1 MKRTLAWRHPRQR
14 GAATIEYVFL
24 VAFGLV
30 PLLLLTFTGVMIFA
44 AKQSLT
50 LAAEEG
56 ARAAMRQP
64 AIVGGQNA
72 MAVRQANA
80 CAVASVNMKWLLNF
94 SSPAVTRCNTRL
106 LEGGDC
112 GLAGARCISVETT
125 YNYDMAPFF
134 PGTGA
139 LYRWTLGEP
148 IRSTAVA
155 QLDTDV

>member
-1 MKRTLAWRHPRQR
+1 MKLTRAWRHPRQR

-24 VAFGLV
+24 VGFGLV

-64 AIVGGQNA
+64 AVASGQNA
-72 MAVRQANA
+72 ANVRLQNA
-80 CAVASVNMKWLLNF
+80 CTVAAQNMQWLLNF
-94 SSPAVTRCNTRL
+94 SSSEVTRCEASL
-106 LEGGDC
+106 LEGGAC
-112 GLAGARCISVETT
+112 GLAGARCVSVTT
-125 YNYDMAPFF
+125 AYNYDMAPFF

>member
-1 MKRTLAWRHPRQR
+1 MKQIPSRGHFRQR

-24 VAFGLV
+24 VGFGLL
-30 PLLLLTFTGVMIFA
+30 PLLLITFTGVMIFA

-50 LAAEEG
+50 FAAEEG

-64 AIVGGQNA
+64 AIVGGQSA
-72 MAVRQANA
+72 VAVRLQNA
-80 CAVASVNMKWLLNF
+80 CAVAALNMKWLLNF
-94 SSPAVTRCNTRL
+94 SSNEVTQCQAQL

-112 GLAGARCISVETT
+112 GLPSTRCVRVTT
-125 YNYDMAPFF
+125 AYKYDAAPFF